1 MLTFIIPDNASAAD
15 IDKSLI
21 NQTMKRV
28 MKAVDEFRPKREE
41 FHRCYAATMSAL
53 CGAGRSG
60 AGHAG
65 CMFITPSSMNM
76 PANDNGQ
83 RMAQAA

>member
-28 MKAVDEFRPKREE
+28 MKAVDEFRPKRED
-41 FHRCYAATMSAL
+41 FIDVTRLRCPLLRRGSQRRRA
-53 CGAGRSG
+53 CGLHVHHAVEHE
-60 AGHAG
+60 HAG
-65 CMFITPSSMNM
+65 E
-76 PANDNGQ
+76 
-83 RMAQAA
+83 